1 MGADTSQKT
10 VPPASGRITPRDAAI
25 AAAKY
30 FMEVTGYTGGFTV
43 EEIVLSQDRGR
54 WLVTLGY
61 AEQPIGTGTTV
72 PLFGAPKKAYK
83 VFEIDAESGQVLSMK
98 IKEG

>member
-1 MGADTSQKT
+1 MAVHTSQRP
-10 VPPASGRITPRDAAI
+10 VPPASGRIAPKDAAI

-61 AEQPIGTGTTV
+61 AEQSVGTGTTV
-72 PLFGAPKKAYK
+72 PLFGAPKKAFK
-83 VFEIDAESGQVLSMK
+83 AFEIDAESGQVLSMK
-98 IKEG
+98 IREG